1 MTPTPPEQNPIS
13 LTDKS
18 LYINREISLIQFNR
32 RVLEE
37 AANLNHPLLERVK
50 FLSIFA
56 NNIDEFMMIRVSGLL
71 RQIRG
76 GVLEQPPDGM
86 TPTEQMQEILK
97 TLLPLQAE
105 SSRCWSQG
113 LKPALAKEGIYIHKC
128 RDLSPET
135 QQYLKSYFETQV
147 FPILTPMTFDGS
159 HPFPFISNL
168 SINLAVVINHPTRGQ
183 VFSRVKVPK
192 GILPR
197 FIRIENDQ
205 MVPPAKSS
213 EYHYVVLEDLVA
225 ANIQMLFPGME
236 VTNTYIFRVT
246 RDADMEIEE
255 DEASDLLTAI
265 ETSVEQRRI
274 GIPSRLEVHTAMPE
288 WIRDLL
294 TAKLRLMPTQVYV
307 STTGLIGMNDLIEL
321 TDIDRPDLKDIPF
334 KASVPACLAKESLF
348 SAVSQNDLLL
358 YHPYDSF
365 TPVVEFVRAAARD
378 PNVLAIKQTLYRTG
392 KNSPIVHA
400 LMEAREEGKPVTV
413 LVELKARFDEE
424 NNIEWARSLERAGV
438 HVIYGIVGLKVH
450 AKMCMIVRREQDNK
464 LKIYTHMGTG
474 NYNASTARIYTDLS
488 MFTCDPDIGADIAD
502 LFNALTG
509 YSKKTSY
516 RKLLVSHGTMGTM
529 RKEIIARI
537 DREIERQK
545 THGDGYLAFKLNALV
560 DEACIVALYRASQ
573 AGVKIDLVVR
583 GVCCLR
589 PEVPGVSDNIRVIS
603 IVGRF
608 LEHTRIYYFRNGGD
622 EEVLL
627 GSADLMPRNLSRRV
641 EILFPVENPHLRD
654 MIINTILKTHIKD
667 TAQAHV
673 LHRDGS
679 YEKVLPAEGE
689 APLNS
694 QMWMMEHRGIWH
706 DY

>member
-105 SSRCWSQG
+105 SSRCWSQD

-274 GIPSRLEVHTAMPE
+274 GTPSRLEVHTAMPE

-307 STTGLIGMNDLIEL
+307 STSGLIGMNDLIEL

-334 KASVPACLAKESLF
+334 KASVPACLAKESLVT
-348 SAVSQNDLLL
+348 AISQNDLLL